1 MPKNLKKISFAS
13 SLSLAISEKWLGSS
27 SSMTQIIFKSIFEI
41 TAKSTCDLSILDFTE
56 YGKNHFFVFRKFAK
70 SQTRTLV
77 KIITGLSAKYSVKR
91 RKKNHSERVLNILLD
106 ESNNRIFANLF
117 EIIQVLFLSDIFY
130 RLFHTKNTPKPQKIK
145 K

>member
-1 MPKNLKKISFAS
+1 MGFAEFKRRRGMPKNLKKISFAS

-56 YGKNHFFVFRKFAK
+56 YGKNHFFVFRRFAK

-91 RKKNHSERVLNILLD
+91 RKKNHSERVVKY
-106 ESNNRIFANLF
+106 SFGRI
-117 EIIQVLFLSDIFY
+117 
-130 RLFHTKNTPKPQKIK
+130 K
-145 K
+145 

>member
-1 MPKNLKKISFAS
+1 MA
-13 SLSLAISEKWLGSS
+13 
-27 SSMTQIIFKSIFEI
+27 QIIFKSIFEI

-91 RKKNHSERVLNILLD
+91 HKKIHSERVVKY
-106 ESNNRIFANLF
+106 SFGRI
-117 EIIQVLFLSDIFY
+117 
-130 RLFHTKNTPKPQKIK
+130 K
-145 K
+145 